1 MSTDELLPAAPL
13 LDRLSGTVPEIAQ
26 ALGVSDRTI
35 QRWRATGID
44 PYLADQI
51 AIKHLGMHPWEIW
64 GDEWW
69 LETADY
75 VLEAALTPDE
85 ASEGALQ
92 SEDEIEPT
100 LKEEEA
106 A

>member
-1 MSTDELLPAAPL
+1 MKIDKPLAAAPL

-35 QRWRATGID
+35 QRMRTTGID
-44 PYLADQI
+44 PYLADEI
-51 AIKHLGMHPWEIW
+51 AIRHLGMHPWEIW

-69 LETADY
+69 LEAADCPPETAR
-75 VLEAALTPDE
+75 TPDE
-85 ASEGALQ
+85 ASNVPVGAD
-92 SEDEIEPT
+92 SEIEPS
-100 LKEEEA
+100 LNEEEA